1 MRGAKRKATE
11 ALILERKL
19 LSIRIVSITRRS
31 IGVKAR

>member
-1 MRGAKRKATE
+1 MRGAKRKVTK

-19 LSIRIVSITRRS
+19 LSIRIVRITRRS

>member
-1 MRGAKRKATE
+1 MRGAKRRATE
-11 ALILERKL
+11 DLILGRKP